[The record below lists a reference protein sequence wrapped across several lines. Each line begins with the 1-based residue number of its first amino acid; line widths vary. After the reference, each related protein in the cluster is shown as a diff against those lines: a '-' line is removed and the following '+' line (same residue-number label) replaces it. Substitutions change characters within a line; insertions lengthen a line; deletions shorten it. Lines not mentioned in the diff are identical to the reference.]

1 MKSFLVIGMGHF
13 GHHLCRSLIKAGC
26 EVMIVDKHEANIEDM
41 LEYVVS
47 ARIGDC
53 TKRAVIESFDVPS
66 FDACFV
72 CIGENFQSSLEITD
86 LLKECGAKKI
96 IAKANRDNQE
106 KFLLRNGADMVIYPE
121 KHMAERLAVSESN
134 EHIFDFIDLGD
145 GCVIYE
151 IDMKEKWVGKS
162 VRELNFR
169 AQYNVSVLAVKK
181 NDRILPIIDGDLK
194 FTADEH
200 LLVMGIE
207 ADLKKLTRAKG

>member
-13 GHHLCRSLIKAGC
+13 GHHLCRSLVKAGC
-26 EVMIVDKHEANIEDM
+26 EVMIVDINENNIEDM

-47 ARIGDC
+47 AKIGDC
-53 TKRAVIESFDVPS
+53 TKRPVIESFDVPS

-96 IAKANRDNQE
+96 IAKASRDNQE

-134 EHIFDFIDLGD
+134 EHIFDCFDIGD
-145 GCVIYE
+145 GYSIYE
-151 IDMKEKWVGKS
+151 IDMKKQWVGKS
-162 VRELNFR
+162 VRDLNFR
-169 AQYNVSVLAVKK
+169 ARYNVSVLAVK
-181 NDRILPIIDGDLK
+181 REAHIQPIINGELK
-194 FTADEH
+194 FSADEH
-200 LLVMGIE
+200 LLVMGHE
-207 ADLKKLTRAKG
+207 ADLKKLTRTKD